1 MAEANYSIKAQIEAN
16 TRKFKNAIQSA
27 KKVAQN
33 FKKTQESIKDTKLD
47 GDSSG
52 VMKAV
57 KAARDAVKALII
69 LMLML
74 NLTQI
79 FLMLEKSRT
88 S

>member
-16 TRKFKNAIQSA
+16 TRKFKSAIQSA
-27 KKVAQN
+27 KKVAQS

-57 KAARDAVKALII
+57 KAKKRCSER
-69 LMLML
+69 
-74 NLTQI
+74 
-79 FLMLEKSRT
+79 F
-88 S
+88 